1 MCFVYSFLNVLHY
14 ALVRNSGSPML
25 GERNRVCD
33 EVGWD
38 LVEATSSPSY
48 NNNNTNNNG
57 GNSNGA
63 HQSNWTSG
71 GGGGSNSSGPGG
83 GARTEL
89 NTRNTS
95 CISRISR
102 NSRDD
107 DEEDYDDATNIQYAS
122 DAIGGGGAGE
132 NMSVNGGNAGKE
144 VRYAPLPLDAQSPTH
159 SNQINQASLQRTHS
173 RYTSACII
181 IIISIRLRMRA
192 QLGVSFSPHPFATC
206 NLYMC
211 DFCLFHPSFTRVM

>member
-1 MCFVYSFLNVLHY
+1 MCSFGFVLFV
-14 ALVRNSGSPML
+14 VRNSGSPML

-48 NNNNTNNNG
+48 TNNNNNSNNNG
-57 GNSNGA
+57 A
-63 HQSNWTSG
+63 HPSNWTGSGNG
-71 GGGGSNSSGPGG
+71 GGNGGPGS

-89 NTRNTS
+89 NTRNAS
-95 CISRISR
+95 CISRVSR

-107 DEEDYDDATNIQYAS
+107 DEEDFDDATNIQYGG
-122 DAIGGGGAGE
+122 DAIGGE

-144 VRYAPLPLDAQSPTH
+144 VRYAPLPLGAQSPTH

-173 RYTSACII
+173 RYAVDHVDIQFD
-181 IIISIRLRMRA
+181 LRITCCGPGWA
-192 QLGVSFSPHPFATC
+192 SQASQPTTFANLCETFAFS
-206 NLYMC
+206 
-211 DFCLFHPSFTRVM
+211 SSTRVLL

>member
-1 MCFVYSFLNVLHY
+1 
-14 ALVRNSGSPML
+14 ML

-48 NNNNTNNNG
+48 NSNNNNTNNN
-57 GNSNGA
+57 NGA
-63 HQSNWTSG
+63 HQSNWT
-71 GGGGSNSSGPGG
+71 GGSGGPGG
-83 GARTEL
+83 GARNEL
-89 NTRNTS
+89 NTRHAS

-107 DEEDYDDATNIQYAS
+107 DEEDYDDATNIQYGGE
-122 DAIGGGGAGE
+122 AIGGE

-144 VRYAPLPLDAQSPTH
+144 VRYAPLPLGTQSPTH

-173 RYTSACII
+173 R
-181 IIISIRLRMRA
+181 
-192 QLGVSFSPHPFATC
+192 
-206 NLYMC
+206 
-211 DFCLFHPSFTRVM
+211 

>member
-1 MCFVYSFLNVLHY
+1 
-14 ALVRNSGSPML
+14 ML

-48 NNNNTNNNG
+48 NNNNTNNN
-57 GNSNGA
+57 NGA

-71 GGGGSNSSGPGG
+71 GGVGSGGSGS
-83 GARTEL
+83 GARAEL
-89 NTRNTS
+89 NTRNAS

-107 DEEDYDDATNIQYAS
+107 DEEDYDDATNIQYGGE
-122 DAIGGGGAGE
+122 AIGGE

-144 VRYAPLPLDAQSPTH
+144 VRYAPLPLGTQSPTH

-173 RYTSACII
+173 R
-181 IIISIRLRMRA
+181 
-192 QLGVSFSPHPFATC
+192 
-206 NLYMC
+206 
-211 DFCLFHPSFTRVM
+211 